1 MVTKSLMDKFKEFV
15 EGSAESNVPMTGREI
30 ANTMAKKKAKGAAA
44 KRAKASKKKA
54 KKTISTKRPSK
65 KKMSKKPEKK
75 SKR

>member
-1 MVTKSLMDKFKEFV
+1 MTVTPLNEQYVRLHPLPKHSEGDKHR
-15 EGSAESNVPMTGREI
+15 REI

-44 KRAKASKKKA
+44 KRAKASKTKA
-54 KKTISTKRPSK
+54 KKSISTKRPS